1 MVSGYPHLPFVKF
14 KHVADPGCGYHDGSE
29 LGSLGLD
36 VDKANAIGSS
46 IREFRSSTVHDYYQL
61 SKLVNSIS

>member
-1 MVSGYPHLPFVKF
+1 MVSDCPRLPLINL
-14 KHVADPGCGYHDGSE
+14 KHIADPRRGYHGGSE

>member
-1 MVSGYPHLPFVKF
+1 MVSGYPHFPFVNF
-14 KHVADPGCGYHDGSE
+14 KHVADRGCGYQDGRE
-29 LGSLGLD
+29 HGSLGLD
-36 VDKANAIGSS
+36 VDKANAIGSL